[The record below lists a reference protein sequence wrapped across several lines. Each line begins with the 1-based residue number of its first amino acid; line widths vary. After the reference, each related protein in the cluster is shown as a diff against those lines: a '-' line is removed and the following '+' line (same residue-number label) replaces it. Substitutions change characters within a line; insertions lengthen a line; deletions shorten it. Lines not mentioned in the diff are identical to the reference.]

1 MAAGNLGERIA
12 AFGAWRR
19 ELADAVRRYGQWL
32 NDSGLAEPALQARI
46 ERLLERLRED
56 RISIAFVAEFS
67 RGKSELINSIFFAE
81 YRCPRRPAPAARSPA
96 RSPAARP
103 APCRYLTARSDLQAG
118 VGGSRGAERDCRGE
132 PDQARDHDSFTLH
145 GGLPCDPEIVV
156 GRP

>member
-32 NDSGLAEPALQARI
+32 NDSGLAEPAMQARI

-81 YRCPRRPAPAARSPA
+81 YGQRVLPSSAGRTTMCPTELMYDP
-96 RSPAARP
+96 
-103 APCRYLTARSDLQAG
+103 
-118 VGGSRGAERDCRGE
+118 
-132 PDQARDHDSFTLH
+132 
-145 GGLPCDPEIVV
+145 GLPASVRLLPIETRTGDDRC
-156 GRP
+156 GRISG

>member
-32 NDSGLAEPALQARI
+32 NDSGLAEPAMQARI

-81 YRCPRRPAPAARSPA
+81 YGQRVLPSSASRSQRRRDRRAAA
-96 RSPAARP
+96 
-103 APCRYLTARSDLQAG
+103 
-118 VGGSRGAERDCRGE
+118 
-132 PDQARDHDSFTLH
+132 
-145 GGLPCDPEIVV
+145 VV
-156 GRP
+156 GRIPARNRLSDA